1 MMKTGIFGG
10 LLVVLAAIVFAVYSA
25 SFIVY
30 PTQQALVLQFG
41 EVKRPVVKPG
51 LYFKIPFIQNV
62 VMIDRRIL
70 DLDTPPQEVIASD
83 QKRLVV
89 DAFARYRIADPILFY
104 QTVNRGSLVDANSRL
119 STFLSSALRAVL
131 ADASFVAVV
140 RDKRPELM
148 AEIRKRVGLRAAG
161 IGVEMVDVRIRR
173 ADLPEANSQA
183 IYKRMETERQREAT
197 EIRAQGEEAAR
208 RIRAQANRTA
218 TVILAEA
225 NREGEQI
232 RGDGDAKRNAIFA
245 EAFTRDPDF
254 FAFYRSMLAYEKGL
268 QASDTRMVLS
278 PESSFFE
285 YFRDPGGDSA
295 AASAT
300 SGAGPADDASIAVP
314 PPPFADQGVSG
325 GAAQ

>member
-1 MMKTGIFGG
+1 MKTGIFGA
-10 LLVVLAAIVFAVYSA
+10 LVVLIAAAAFALYSA
-25 SFIVY
+25 AYVVY

-41 EVKRPVVKPG
+41 EVKRPVVEPG
-51 LYFKIPFIQNV
+51 LYFKIPFVQNV
-62 VMIDRRIL
+62 VMIDKRIL

-89 DAFARYRIADPILFY
+89 DAFARYRIANPVLFY
-104 QTVNRGSLVDANSRL
+104 QAVNRGSLIEANSRL

-148 AEIRKRVGLRAAG
+148 DEISKRVGLRAAG
-161 IGVEMVDVRIRR
+161 IGIEMVDVRIRR

-208 RIRAQANRTA
+208 RIRAEANRAA
-218 TVILAEA
+218 TVIIAEA
-225 NREGEQI
+225 NRESEQI
-232 RGDGDAKRNAIFA
+232 RGDGDGERNAIFA
-245 EAFTRDPDF
+245 EAFTQDPDF

-268 QASDTRMVLS
+268 QSSDTRMVLTPDS
-278 PESSFFE
+278 TFFE
-285 YFRDPGGDSA
+285 YFNNPDGGLRPGG
-295 AASAT
+295 T
-300 SGAGPADDASIAVP
+300 VPARQPALDVP
-314 PPPFADQGVSG
+314 PPPFAEGE
-325 GAAQ
+325 GAAGSGQ